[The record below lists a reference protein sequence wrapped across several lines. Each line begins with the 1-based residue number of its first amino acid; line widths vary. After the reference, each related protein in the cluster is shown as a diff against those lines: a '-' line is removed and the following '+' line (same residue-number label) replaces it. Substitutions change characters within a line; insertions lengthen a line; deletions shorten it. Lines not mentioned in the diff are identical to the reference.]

1 MSSIK
6 ELAKLLLDGGDID
19 NTDDSRAFVD
29 VVEDKITCDNFGVEK
44 DGVIDKA
51 EFQYTKD
58 IAFAEINSLQTF
70 YVDELISMIGD
81 PKYKIM
87 KSINFTSATGTGK
100 TRMMCKLINKLP
112 DYYFIITTLSKGQL
126 HKQVRH
132 ELEQNCKYDNF
143 YVYGSADY
151 KMNSKIQ
158 AKDIISKIPKGVPC
172 IWLRDEGHIK
182 TNRFEELLSDVCYK
196 IVNFSATNMYA
207 DIQCNFVS
215 TMMLRTVR
223 QSTGK
228 PEDAIKKLLEVKETH
243 KSVQGYNPCAI
254 FRCVSGDDE
263 LYNNIISLCEQYGLK
278 YIDITEDSFV
288 MSELCEDDNE
298 YDVIINKFKIVEGI
312 DIRRAHVLFMDNQP
326 GNVSTTI
333 QLIGRCRRN
342 ALLYRDDIDILAP
355 ENGDLLKATRECYV
369 YYNVA
374 NMKIDSDE
382 YGELCYAFCNYISC
396 EALKC
401 HSRIYVEN
409 GQLSNGLHVL
419 ELENCTGYFDIVQ
432 DENTRFNVVAPM
444 TDFYDTVNEERNDC
458 IYTVNDRESAIVGVD
473 LMRQS
478 KYRNGIRWVE
488 STTVTAKISSYNKF
502 SQFLQDRYK
511 VELESVKGQYFT
523 GQNNFKFGKK
533 CNSMVGCCVEYYSK
547 YLLYG
552 ESYLDGY
559 WEDDSVW
566 KGLKTE
572 YMGSFTE
579 YFAYR
584 KKLRVIRA
592 CMKRYREELGDCFG
606 QGAKMYAKGFKIQS
620 LVQKEFKDFVDVIVE
635 LGERT
640 ADFVRQTLYADC
652 VPTDN
657 VNPDLS
663 IRHISG
669 LADYITHDTILD
681 VKVLNHINE
690 QCVLQVLGYHYLS
703 TKRSDLNIKRLIVYD
718 VTSNRAVTIHIDR

>member
-19 NTDDSRAFVD
+19 NTDDSHAFVD
-29 VVEDKITCDNFGVEK
+29 IVEDKIICDNFGAEN

-58 IAFAEINSLQTF
+58 VAFAEINGLQDF
-70 YVDELISMIGD
+70 YIDELISMIGD

-100 TRMMCKLINKLP
+100 TRMMCKLIDKLP

-132 ELEQNCKYDNF
+132 ELEKNCKYDNF

-151 KMNSKIQ
+151 KTNSKIQ
-158 AKDIISKIPKGVPC
+158 ANDIISKIPKGVPC

-215 TMMLRTVR
+215 TMMLRTVK

-243 KSVQGYNPCAI
+243 KSVHGYNPCAI

-263 LYNNIISLCEQYGLK
+263 LYTHIISLCDTYGLK
-278 YIDITEDSFV
+278 YIDITEDAFV
-288 MSELCEDDNE
+288 MSELCKDDNE

-342 ALLYRDDIDILAP
+342 ALLYRNDIDILAS
-355 ENGDLLKATRECYV
+355 ENADLLKATRECYV

-396 EALKC
+396 ESLKC
-401 HSRIYVEN
+401 NSRIYVEN
-409 GQLSNGLHVL
+409 GQLPNGLYVL
-419 ELENCTGYFDIVQ
+419 ELENCTGYFDIIQ
-432 DENTRFNVVAPM
+432 DENTRFNVVSPM
-444 TDFYDTVNEERNDC
+444 TDFYDTVKKERNGC
-458 IYTVNDRESAIVGVD
+458 VYTVNDMESAIVGVD

-478 KYRNGIRWVE
+478 KYRNGVRWVE
-488 STTVTAKISSYNKF
+488 STTVTAKISGYNKF

-533 CNSMVGCCVEYYSK
+533 CNSMVGCFVEYYSK

-606 QGAKMYAKGFKIQS
+606 QGAKMYAKGFQIKS
-620 LVQKEFKDFVDVIVE
+620 LVQKQFKDFVDLIVE

-640 ADFVRQTLYADC
+640 AEFVRQTLYVDC
-652 VPTDN
+652 VPVND

-703 TKRSDLNIKRLIVYD
+703 TKRSDLDIKHLIVYD
-718 VTSNRAVTIHIDR
+718 ATSNRAVTIHIDR

>member
-6 ELAKLLLDGGDID
+6 ELAKLLLDGGNIDDTDNGHILVDEVDDKHIRDIG
-19 NTDDSRAFVD
+19 
-29 VVEDKITCDNFGVEK
+29 VED
-44 DGVIDKA
+44 DGIIDKA
-51 EFQYTKD
+51 TFQYTKD
-58 IAFAEINSLQTF
+58 VAFVEINSLQDF
-70 YVDELISMIGD
+70 YVDELISMIDD
-81 PKYKIM
+81 PKHKIM

-100 TRMMCKLINKLP
+100 TRMMCKLVNKLP

-132 ELEQNCKYDNF
+132 ELEKNCNYDNF

-151 KMNSKIQ
+151 KTNSKIQ
-158 AKDIISKIPKGVPC
+158 ANDIISKIPKGVKC

-215 TMMLRTVR
+215 IMMLRTVN

-263 LYNNIISLCEQYGLK
+263 LYDNIISLCEQYGLK

-342 ALLYRDDIDILAP
+342 ALLYQNDIDILAS
-355 ENGDLLKATRECYV
+355 ENADLLKATRECYV

-401 HSRIYVEN
+401 NSRIYVEN
-409 GQLSNGLHVL
+409 GQLSNGLYVL

-432 DENTRFNVVAPM
+432 DENTGFNVVSPM
-444 TDFYDTVNEERNDC
+444 TDFYATVKRERNSC
-458 IYTVNDRESAIVGVD
+458 IYTVNDRESAIVGVE

-502 SQFLQDRYK
+502 SQFLQDKYK

-584 KKLRVIRA
+584 KKLQVIRA
-592 CMKRYREELGDCFG
+592 CMNRYREELGDCFG
-606 QGAKMYAKGFKIQS
+606 QGARMCAKGFQIKS
-620 LVQKEFKDFVDVIVE
+620 LVQKQFKDFVDVIVE

-657 VNPDLS
+657 VNPNLS

-669 LADYITHDTILD
+669 LADYITYDTILD

-703 TKRSDLNIKRLIVYD
+703 TKRSDLDIKRVIVYD
-718 VTSNRAVTIHIDR
+718 ATSNRAVTIHIDR